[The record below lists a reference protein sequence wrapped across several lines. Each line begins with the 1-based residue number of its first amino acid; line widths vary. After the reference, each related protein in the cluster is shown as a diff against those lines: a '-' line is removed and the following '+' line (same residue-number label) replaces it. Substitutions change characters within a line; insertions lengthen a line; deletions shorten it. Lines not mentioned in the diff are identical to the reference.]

1 MRTRPID
8 EQRPTLRAL
17 ARGHNALHQCLDDT
31 RADVAQIK
39 LTVAETKAKVE
50 TIEAGLGLAGG
61 RKKVAG
67 LASGWQAFGR
77 TFAATTSAIVSAAIA
92 YKLVVLL
99 LPAAWLAAQAL
110 SRAALKGVF

>member
-1 MRTRPID
+1 MKTKPVN
-8 EQRPTLRAL
+8 EARPTMRDL
-17 ARGHNALHQCLDDT
+17 ARGHNALHQCLEDT
-31 RADVAQIK
+31 RAGVAAIRI
-39 LTVAETKAKVE
+39 TAAETKAKVE
-50 TIEAGLGLAGG
+50 SIEAGLGLADG

-99 LPAAWLAAQAL
+99 APAGWLALQAL
-110 SRAALKGVF
+110 SRAALKGAF